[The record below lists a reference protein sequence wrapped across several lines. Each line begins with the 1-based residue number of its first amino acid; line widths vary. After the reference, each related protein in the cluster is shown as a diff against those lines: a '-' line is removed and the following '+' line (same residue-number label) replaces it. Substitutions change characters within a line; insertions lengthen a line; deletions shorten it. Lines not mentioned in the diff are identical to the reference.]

1 MPEMSLKQILE
12 LVSAF
17 GVPGIVLI
25 IWWLSDKGY
34 QRQMAEYRSLLEQYR
49 QDMAKEACRHD
60 VALAEMRQMYENNV
74 ELVKNYL
81 RLASDLKDIVIINT
95 QKWQEAHDKIMGNQ
109 FCPNV
114 RLRKEAEGYQR

>member
-1 MPEMSLKQILE
+1 MPEVTIKQILE
-12 LVSAF
+12 IVSAF

-25 IWWLSDKGY
+25 IWWLSDKAS
-34 QRQMAEYRSLLEQYR
+34 QRTMADYRSLLEQYR
-49 QDMAKEACRHD
+49 QDMMKEACRHD
-60 VALAEMRQMYENNV
+60 CALAEMRQMYENNV

-95 QKWQEAHDKIMGNQ
+95 QKWQEAHDKIVGNQ
-109 FCPNV
+109 FCPNI